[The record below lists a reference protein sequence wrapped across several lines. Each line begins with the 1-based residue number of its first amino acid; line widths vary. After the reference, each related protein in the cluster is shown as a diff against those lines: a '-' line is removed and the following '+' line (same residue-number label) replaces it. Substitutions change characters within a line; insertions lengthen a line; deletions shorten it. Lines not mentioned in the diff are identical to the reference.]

1 MKTIAL
7 AAACGL
13 VAATIALEATAVD
26 PVRTIVPPRGI
37 ARSVAGPPPRLE
49 QRGRRDLAAQKKPRL
64 FPPTDLGLL
73 EPPDREQWQKPDL
86 IMDALK
92 IGEGDVVAD
101 LGAGGGWFT
110 VQLARRVWPNGVVYA
125 EDVQPPMVEVLTQ
138 RVQRE
143 GLRNVRTVLGTE
155 TDPRLPIGLDAV
167 LMVDAF
173 HEIQSSGVPG
183 GIVMLLKNVAR
194 SLKPQG
200 LVGIVNFL
208 PGDGGPGPSAE
219 ERVDP
224 DAVIRIVQ
232 QAGLVLKAREAVP
245 PFQYLLVFGKGPQ
258 PSAQH

>member
-1 MKTIAL
+1 MKRNGL
-7 AAACGL
+7 LAACGL
-13 VAATIALEATAVD
+13 LAATLALQATAID
-26 PVRTIVPPRGI
+26 PIAPAVPAPG
-37 ARSVAGPPPRLE
+37 AASSLPGRSPLLE

-73 EPPDREQWQKPDL
+73 EAPDREQWQKPDL

-110 VQLARRVWPNGVVYA
+110 VHLARRVWPNGIVYA
-125 EDVQPPMVEVLTQ
+125 EDVQPTMVEVLTQ
-138 RVQRE
+138 RAERE
-143 GLRNVRTVLGTE
+143 GLRNVRTVLGTD

-167 LMVDAF
+167 LMVDVF
-173 HEIQSSGVPG
+173 HELQSSRAPG
-183 GIVMLLKNVAR
+183 ATVKLLQNVAR

-200 LVGIVNFL
+200 LVGIVDFL
-208 PGDGGPGPSAE
+208 PGDGGPGPSAD
-219 ERVDP
+219 ERTDP
-224 DAVIRIVQ
+224 DAMIRVVH

>member
-1 MKTIAL
+1 MRKNTL
-7 AAACGL
+7 LAACGL
-13 VAATIALEATAVD
+13 LSATLAVEATAID
-26 PVRTIVPPRGI
+26 PLRPAVPTRG
-37 ARSVAGPPPRLE
+37 AAPSMAGRPPRLE

-73 EPPDREQWQKPDL
+73 EAPDREQWQKPDL

-138 RVQRE
+138 RIQRE
-143 GLRNVRTVLGTE
+143 GLRNVRPVLGTE
-155 TDPRLPIGLDAV
+155 TDPKLPIGLDAV

-173 HEIQSSGVPG
+173 QEMQSTPG
-183 GIVMLLKNVAR
+183 GIVTLLKNVAR

-200 LVGIVNFL
+200 LVGIVDFL
-208 PGDGGPGPSAE
+208 PGEGGPGPSAE
-219 ERVDP
+219 ERSDP
-224 DAVIRIVQ
+224 DAVIRVVQ